1 MNKNKAWWLL
11 SVFLLVLVSAPF
23 WISEEEDLEE
33 LETKKQIEI
42 KGSRI
47 TGYQKG
53 KLNWSVYADY
63 VWTGRS
69 KFIFR
74 AEKVLD
80 GQLYDSDGQL
90 IVDHIKADRIR
101 VNSKSKTLSAYDQ
114 IEATFQK
121 REVKVNKGLRA
132 SEKKKKK
139 INITA
144 DELRYFSLSKRTYL
158 YKNVKIKQK
167 DAIVYPSKG
176 VEVDN
181 DNNIAYI
188 DGGFLMKSDEFVVSG
203 NQMTIY
209 IDDDY
214 SEMSGDITAI
224 RIGKPTTNITL
235 DQRERDMRGED
246 VVLTCDYLKYSDKDN
261 QKVIEI
267 NGNIHIQQAE
277 KQLRGEKG
285 YYNQE
290 KNIYRVDGN
299 VQFLSDSLGFLL
311 DKNRKATFE
320 NPDMSKAIQQRV
332 TVNANQFLFEPD
344 QKKLELMGN
353 VRVDQVDKKIKAKKI
368 QFLDEKNKLILKG
381 NVEIIKDDQDTIS
394 CEFLEID
401 INSESFY
408 AGESVQTEF
417 KVKKNKDKP

>member
-368 QFLDEKNKLILKG
+368 QFLD
-381 NVEIIKDDQDTIS
+381 
-394 CEFLEID
+394 
-401 INSESFY
+401 
-408 AGESVQTEF
+408 
-417 KVKKNKDKP
+417 